1 MNLSSQWFKARG
13 QDYSMEDKPKKIK
26 GTKIETDR
34 KKNLK
39 MSEIIKKNLKIILA
53 ITNSNQKN
61 KYYIW

>member
-1 MNLSSQWFKARG
+1 
-13 QDYSMEDKPKKIK
+13 MEDKPKKIK

-39 MSEIIKKNLKIILA
+39 MSKIVKKNLKIILA

-61 KYYIW
+61 KYYI